1 MLKIFIILCLS
12 LNISSI
18 DNSSIVGKYKVIKPN
33 DDKNCRLEIESD
45 STFKYFHR
53 DLLLSIACCY
63 EFEGKWTLQ
72 KDTLILVDKI
82 NVDRDRV
89 YYEISNSIVIKEEAD
104 FFEKNPN
111 LQNYKF
117 ERITKYRIKRGSLY
131 FISCSHN
138 NINPITQGVL
148 KKI

>member
-45 STFKYFHR
+45 STFKYYHR

-63 EFEGKWTLQ
+63 EFEGKWTSQ
-72 KDTLILVDKI
+72 KDTLILKDTIYVERENNELLHSSVSK
-82 NVDRDRV
+82 
-89 YYEISNSIVIKEEAD
+89 YEAD

-117 ERITKYRIKRGSLY
+117 ERSTKYRIKRGSLY

-138 NINPITQGVL
+138 NISPITQGVL
-148 KKI
+148 KKIQ

>member
-45 STFKYFHR
+45 STFKYYHR

-72 KDTLILVDKI
+72 KDTLILKDTIYVERE
-82 NVDRDRV
+82 NN
-89 YYEISNSIVIKEEAD
+89 ELLNSSVSKYEAD
-104 FFEKNPN
+104 FFEKNPK

-148 KKI
+148 KKIQ